1 MRRML
6 RRHLLTSLFALS
18 VVAVSCGLLKKRSI
32 LGAMRGGWISV
43 LATDDATAQAVLEE
57 ARKG

>member
-18 VVAVSCGLLKKRSI
+18 VVAVSCGGSGGGGGDGTAKFV
-32 LGAMRGGWISV
+32 GA
-43 LATDDATAQAVLEE
+43 
-57 ARKG
+57 